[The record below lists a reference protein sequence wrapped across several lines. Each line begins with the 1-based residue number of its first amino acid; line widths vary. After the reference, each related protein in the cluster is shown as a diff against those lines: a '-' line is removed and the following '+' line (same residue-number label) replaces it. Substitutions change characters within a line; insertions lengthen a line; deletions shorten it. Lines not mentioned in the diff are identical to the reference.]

1 MVVGRGELCY
11 TECGKTERKPKMREN
26 IVRLVARG
34 IFLHRCVQILAWRYK
49 KQVAA
54 QGERL
59 RAAA

>member
-1 MVVGRGELCY
+1 
-11 TECGKTERKPKMREN
+11 MREN
-26 IVRLVARG
+26 IVRIFARG